1 MNKDL
6 DKSKDKIA
14 SMFDDIAPAYDKLN
28 HLFTLNIDMIWR
40 KDIIKNISN
49 KNYKVDKIL
58 DLASGTGDLTKELL
72 NLNPDKIIAADISSK
87 MLEILNLK
95 IQDDR
100 LINIQAEAQSLPFE
114 NNYFDIVTIG
124 FGVRNFDNLEKSLSE
139 IKRVMQPDG
148 KLIILEMFKGDGL
161 KTKLFNVYF
170 GKLMPLIGN
179 KISKSKA
186 YSYLYK
192 SVDSF
197 YSLEKFIEICNKCG
211 FKVEMSVN
219 NLLGIVNTCLL
230 YTSPSPRD

>member
-114 NNYFDIVTIG
+114 KNYFDIVTIG

-219 NLLGIVNTCLL
+219 NLLGIVNTL
-230 YTSPSPRD
+230 YLRKVVS

>member
-40 KDIIKNISN
+40 RDIIKNISN

-197 YSLEKFIEICNKCG
+197 YSLEKCIEICNKCG

-219 NLLGIVNTCLL
+219 NLLGIVNTL
-230 YTSPSPRD
+230 YLSKVVS

>member
-219 NLLGIVNTCLL
+219 NLLGIVNTL
-230 YTSPSPRD
+230 YLRKVVS